1 MDFYSIFFHIV
12 GDFFGFLLVDLFVTF
27 NTKNNSLQN
36 IFRPFFILARVFY
49 DIFNLYSFAYI
60 IDILTCSQVLICCDK
75 KIPKRLYVLAQYYVY
90 SYISAIAILGIRM
103 IIFKDFQQ
111 LYNNSLYTNY
121 NTISSIIISYIIACL
136 YFNTKKI
143 KSLSTA
149 KPYIFL
155 YYFISIA
162 TIITL
167 SISPVVTE
175 PSVLNSEQLLPM
187 FSY

>member
-90 SYISAIAILGIRM
+90 SYISDIAILGIRM

-136 YFNTKKI
+136 YFNTKK
-143 KSLSTA
+143 
-149 KPYIFL
+149 
-155 YYFISIA
+155 
-162 TIITL
+162 
-167 SISPVVTE
+167 
-175 PSVLNSEQLLPM
+175 LNH
-187 FSY
+187 